1 MKTRTLTTLTALCIA
16 TAFGTAARAETSAQ
30 TLAGEQPG
38 YVMEVVYATA
48 QRPRTRAAPLA
59 SDAGVVLASEQ
70 PGYVMEVVYATASRG
85 EAIARAREAAREAA
99 LARQELAGQDEAW
112 TALGTP
118 AR

>member
-1 MKTRTLTTLTALCIA
+1 MKTRTLTTLTALGIA
-16 TAFGTAARAETSAQ
+16 AAFGTAARAESSAQ
-30 TLAGEQPG
+30 TLAWEQPG

-48 QRPRTRAAPLA
+48 QRPLTLAAPIA
-59 SDAGVVLASEQ
+59 TDSNVVLASEQ
-70 PGYVMEVVYATASRG
+70 PGYVMEVVYATGSRS